1 MTLARNVAVAIAGL
15 VVLGQFLASESFVP
29 LTAQEQL
36 AIACV
41 TVIGTFLLLHLPSIN
56 DYVIGGAVSGNA
68 PEPVP
73 PPEPA
78 PAQPENPAATGAP
91 G

>member
-1 MTLARNVAVAIAGL
+1 MARNVALGIAAL

-29 LTAQEQL
+29 LTAAEQL

-56 DYVIGGAVSGNA
+56 DYIVGGGRAGTTPALPVLPTPPRPSAPA
-68 PEPVP
+68 PEIP
-73 PPEPA
+73 PPA
-78 PAQPENPAATGAP
+78 GT
-91 G
+91 